1 VDNPAS
7 GGYTVGVDTPVLE
20 TPRLRLR
27 PYAESDRA
35 FSIAFFGL
43 EEVFRHAAGGHLAP
57 DAASALFDK
66 IAPIYREGR
75 FAIWLVEENG
85 APIGH
90 AELKP
95 RSGEDG
101 LELVYFLAPEA
112 QGRGL
117 GTELVTELARHGLTE
132 TKRLLA
138 TVHPDNAR
146 SVKVLEKAGF
156 RFLRREEDADGATL
170 YFERR

>member
-1 VDNPAS
+1 M
-7 GGYTVGVDTPVLE
+7 
-20 TPRLRLR
+20 R
-27 PYAESDRA
+27 PYAEGDRA
-35 FSIAFFGL
+35 FSVAFLGDA
-43 EEVFRHAAGGHLAP
+43 EVFKHAAGGHLSP
-57 DAASALFDK
+57 ERASALFDK

-75 FAIWLVEENG
+75 FAIWLVEEG
-85 APIGH
+85 GRPVGH

-95 RSGEDG
+95 RAGEEG
-101 LELVYFLAPEA
+101 LELVYFLAREA

-117 GTELVTELARHGLTE
+117 GTELVGALVRHGLTE

-156 RFLRREEDADGATL
+156 AFLRREEHEDGATL